1 MATTRRQF
9 PREFKLEAVRLAK
22 ESGKPPAQ
30 IAREIITHGAHEH
43 DAEAQAYNAAFEL
56 PNSDMRGLPQSEPQE
71 HIDIGEGT
79 NVDPRHAG
87 DGPAGAACTTCRRMG
102 TPTLVLAC
110 AVLPVRRRVKD
121 QHAASP
127 APGTAKRT

>member
-56 PNSDMRGLPQSEPQE
+56 PNSDMRGLPRCRARS
-71 HIDIGEGT
+71 IGCDT
-79 NVDPRHAG
+79 
-87 DGPAGAACTTCRRMG
+87 
-102 TPTLVLAC
+102 
-110 AVLPVRRRVKD
+110 LPVRFLAIKGTSLRG
-121 QHAASP
+121 AAHP
-127 APGTAKRT
+127 